1 MTPLALLAR
10 GFHEASVMAL
20 FGSACLL
27 TMLAA
32 KVPELALEGSGLRL
46 GRRAASLLALASA
59 PAWAIGTPGTVSWLI
74 GTLGGQILLVRLIL
88 LAVLV
93 GALWT
98 GWSRATT
105 WLSGAALLLIA
116 ATGHAAGASPQG
128 FLVIGAANDGLHLL
142 TAGYWIGGLCVLLAM
157 LGTRPSAPRLSQA
170 VSLFAEWGMIAV
182 ALLVMTGIIN
192 AAMVLLGSPGHDDP
206 VYAGILAL
214 KIALALTMIALALG
228 NHFRLLPRLAQTN
241 VVAQLRNRA
250 GWELGLG
257 PGRGGLGGAALSAQS
272 HPSVTR
278 WWNSAAARSSGCG
291 VTEQFPARP
300 TGRAT
305 A

>member
-1 MTPLALLAR
+1 MTLLALLAR
-10 GFHEASVMAL
+10 GFHDASVMAL

-27 TMLAA
+27 VLLAA
-32 KVPELALEGSGLRL
+32 KVPELALEGSGLRR

-74 GTLGGQILLVRLIL
+74 GTPSGQILLARLAL

-93 GALWT
+93 GAVWT
-98 GWSRATT
+98 GRQRVAA
-105 WLSGAALLLIA
+105 WLAGAALVLIA

-128 FLVIGAANDGLHLL
+128 FWFIGAANDGLHLL

-157 LGTRPSAPRLSQA
+157 LGSRPSAPRLPQA

-206 VYAGILAL
+206 IYAGILAL
-214 KIALALTMIALALG
+214 KIVLALTMIALALG
-228 NHFRLLPRLAQTN
+228 NHFRLLPRLAQPN
-241 VVAQLRNRA
+241 VAAQLRNRA
-250 GWELGLG
+250 GWELSLGLAVV
-257 PGRGGLGGAALSAQS
+257 GLAALLSLL
-272 HPSVTR
+272 HPTH
-278 WWNSAAARSSGCG
+278 
-291 VTEQFPARP
+291 Q
-300 TGRAT
+300 
-305 A
+305 